1 VLLKRIYVPV
11 LIEHG
16 TRRMHLGGVTASPT
30 GEWTVQQAG
39 NLAFSPG
46 ERLEGTRFL
55 IRDRG
60 PDFTA
65 SSGAVFQATGTRILR
80 TAVQALHMNA
90 ICERLAGTLRRELPG
105 RVLIFGERHLRAVL
119 AEYQAHYTARPHQ
132 GIAQH
137 IPDDEPGAPRATV
150 TGAGPQ
156 QIRRKPVLGG
166 LINEYARA
174 A

>member
-1 VLLKRIYVPV
+1 
-11 LIEHG
+11 
-16 TRRMHLGGVTASPT
+16 MHLGGVTASPA
-30 GEWTVQQAG
+30 GEWTVQQAR

-80 TAVQALHMNA
+80 TAVQAPRMNA

-105 RVLIFGERHLRAVL
+105 RVLILGERHLPRSSSSPM
-119 AEYQAHYTARPHQ
+119 TPTPRWPRPS
-132 GIAQH
+132 
-137 IPDDEPGAPRATV
+137 
-150 TGAGPQ
+150 
-156 QIRRKPVLGG
+156 
-166 LINEYARA
+166 RA
-174 A
+174 AAASDRSCAGRRLST